1 MPERN
6 YDGIFRNPRMFDSR
20 KTFSAAGF
28 EVKQAASHNIMVAT
42 HPTENRYLFKKYCSD
57 VPLDEQ
63 EDNYRDRLWGS
74 RKIQQIINRH
84 RLKHLVVP
92 HKFLYELPD
101 RFSRRRRTYVL
112 VAERLPVLSADES
125 TKRYR
130 TIRPEVLDDLCRVLF
145 HFRGFDA
152 AIHNLPFTTEGQIAF
167 IDTESCTRSP
177 RPGTRV
183 FKRIDRELPM
193 ELRKRI
199 RRTFRRI
206 EDHED

>member
-6 YDGIFRNPRMFDSR
+6 YDGIFRHPRMFDSR

-28 EVKQAASHNIMVAT
+28 EVRQAASHNIMVAT
-42 HPTENRYLFKKYCSD
+42 HPTENCYLFKKYCSD

-63 EDNYRDRLWGS
+63 EENYRDRLWGS
-74 RKIQQIINRH
+74 RKIQQLIDRH

-101 RFSRRRRTYVL
+101 RFSRHRRDAYVL
-112 VAERLPVLSADES
+112 FAERLSVLNADES

-130 TIRPEVLDDLCRVLF
+130 TIHPEVLDDLCRVLF

-152 AIHNLPFTTEGQIAF
+152 AIHNLPFTTDGRIAF

-183 FKRIDRELPM
+183 FKRIDPVLPM
-193 ELRKRI
+193 ELRKRV
-199 RRTFRRI
+199 RRTFDRI
-206 EDHED
+206 EDE